1 MLPPNPTVGYAVTM
15 TNTLCIETSTAH
27 CSLALAVGED
37 IFSQQRKL
45 ERSHNEHILPM
56 LSELFESAGLSKQD
70 IQVIGFGAGPG
81 SFTGVRIAASVAQG
95 IAMASRSKVVAM
107 KGSEVLVRSAI
118 EDKTL
123 TGYTGGGD
131 STNWL
136 AFIPSRADAYY
147 VSLYHQNSA
156 ELSVVIADQLL
167 LEPADWVEALAADI
181 TAQGEHTLKII
192 GAMPSWMPKALES
205 YRVGTPIPDARVMLD
220 QVRQQFIEGTAQ
232 DAEYALPIYV
242 DGDSPWRKTS

>member
-1 MLPPNPTVGYAVTM
+1 MI
-15 TNTLCIETSTAH
+15 NTLCIETSTAH

-56 LSELFESAGLSKQD
+56 LSELFASAGLSKQD

-95 IAMASRSKVVAM
+95 IAMASNSKVVAM

-123 TGYTGGGD
+123 IGFRDAGE

-136 AFIPSRADAYY
+136 ALIPSRADAYY
-147 VSLYHQNSA
+147 VSLYQQSGA
-156 ELSVVIADQLL
+156 EISVVIADQLL
-167 LEPADWVEALAADI
+167 LEPPDWIEELAVDI
-181 TAQGEHTLKII
+181 TARGENTLKII
-192 GAMPSWMPKALES
+192 GAMPSWMPKALDPCC
-205 YRVGTPIPDARVMLD
+205 VGTPLPDARVMLC
-220 QVRQQFIEGTAQ
+220 QVRQQYIDGTAQ
-232 DAEYALPIYV
+232 DAEYALPVYV
-242 DGDSPWRKTS
+242 KGDSPWRKNS

>member
-1 MLPPNPTVGYAVTM
+1 
-15 TNTLCIETSTAH
+15 
-27 CSLALAVGED
+27 
-37 IFSQQRKL
+37 
-45 ERSHNEHILPM
+45 M

-95 IAMASRSKVVAM
+95 IAMASQSKVVAM

-123 TGYTGGGD
+123 AGYSHSGE

-136 AFIPSRADAYY
+136 ALIPSRADAYY
-147 VSLYHQNSA
+147 VSLYQQNGA

-220 QVRQQFIEGTAQ
+220 QVRQQFIKGTARTLSTRCRFMWMAIRRGGKHP
-232 DAEYALPIYV
+232 DKITCSHLRAIIL
-242 DGDSPWRKTS
+242 DGKNNIDEHNT

>member
-27 CSLALAVGED
+27 CSLALALGED
-37 IFSQQRKL
+37 IFFQQRKL

-95 IAMASRSKVVAM
+95 VAMASNSKVVAM

-123 TGYTGGGD
+123 VGYGD
-131 STNWL
+131 SIKPTHWL
-136 AFIPSRADAYY
+136 ALIPSRADAYY
-147 VSLYHQNSA
+147 VSLYQQHGA
-156 ELSVVIADQLL
+156 EISEVVADQLL
-167 LEPADWVEALAADI
+167 LEPADWIAALAADVN
-181 TAQGEHTLKII
+181 AQSEHTLKII
-192 GAMPSWMPKALES
+192 GAMPSWMPKTLAS
-205 YRVGTPIPDARVMLD
+205 YAVGIPIPNARVMLG
-220 QVRQQFIEGTAQ
+220 QVRQRYIAGTAQ
-232 DAEYALPIYV
+232 DAEYALPVYV
-242 DGDSPWRKTS
+242 EGDSPWRKTS

>member
-1 MLPPNPTVGYAVTM
+1 MLPPNPKVGYAGTM
-15 TNTLCIETSTAH
+15 VNTLCIETSTAH

-56 LSELFESAGLSKQD
+56 LSELFENADLSKQA
-70 IQVIGFGAGPG
+70 IQIIGFGAGPG

-95 IAMASRSKVVAM
+95 IAMASNSKVVAM

-123 TGYTGGGD
+123 TIYSDYGQ

-136 AFIPSRADAYY
+136 ALIPSRADAYY
-147 VSLYHQNSA
+147 VSLYQQSGA
-156 ELSVVIADQLL
+156 EISVVIADQLL
-167 LEPADWVEALAADI
+167 LEPADWIEALAADI
-181 TAQGEHTLKII
+181 TAQGENTLKII
-192 GAMPSWMPKALES
+192 GAMPSWMPKVLEP
-205 YRVGTPIPDARVMLD
+205 YWVGIPMPDARVMLS
-220 QVRQQFIEGTAQ
+220 QVRQQFIDGTGQ
-232 DAEYALPIYV
+232 DPEYALPVYV
-242 DGDSPWRKTS
+242 DGDSPWRKST

>member
-1 MLPPNPTVGYAVTM
+1 MLPPNPRVGYAVTM

-56 LSELFESAGLSKQD
+56 LNELFERAGLSKQD
-70 IQVIGFGAGPG
+70 TQVIGFGAGPG

-95 IAMASRSKVVAM
+95 IAMASNSKVVAM

-123 TGYTGGGD
+123 TGYSHSGEP
-131 STNWL
+131 TNWL
-136 AFIPSRADAYY
+136 ALIPSRADAYY
-147 VSLYHQNSA
+147 VSLYQQNGA

-167 LEPADWVEALAADI
+167 LEPADWVDALAADI

-192 GAMPSWMPKALES
+192 GAMPSWMPKPLES
-205 YRVGTPIPDARVMLD
+205 YCVGTPIPDARVMLG
-220 QVRQQFIEGTAQ
+220 QVRQQYIDGIAQ
-232 DAEYALPIYV
+232 DAEYALPVYV

>member
-1 MLPPNPTVGYAVTM
+1 MLPPNPRVGYAGSM

-56 LSELFESAGLSKQD
+56 LSELFASAGLSKKD

-95 IAMASRSKVVAM
+95 IAMASGSKVVAI

-123 TGYTGGGD
+123 TRYGDGGE

-136 AFIPSRADAYY
+136 ALIPSRADAYY
-147 VSLYHQNSA
+147 VSLYQQNGA
-156 ELSVVIADQLL
+156 ELSVLIADQLL
-167 LEPADWVEALAADI
+167 LEPANWVDVLASDI

-192 GAMPSWMPKALES
+192 GAMPSWMPKPLES
-205 YRVGTPIPDARVMLD
+205 YGVGTPIPDARVMLG
-220 QVRQQFIEGTAQ
+220 QVRQQFVDGTAQ
-232 DAEYALPIYV
+232 DAEYALPVYV